1 LQVNLGN
8 MSFDHGVL
16 NLANWTGNVIMPTLA
31 GLFII
36 IAIIQFSKGQE
47 FSHSMYGA
55 LACLM
60 VSGLTR
66 AFETFAAQR
75 PWNDPDLYWVA
86 LTTLINWV
94 GNVILPVYAAAQVA
108 AGALRMGIFSYI
120 NPTSGWL
127 RHFATAG
134 LCLLVSGL
142 LRLAE
147 FFVAQGT
154 GGVT

>member
-1 LQVNLGN
+1 
-8 MSFDHGVL
+8 MSFDQGVL
-16 NLANWTGNVIMPTLA
+16 NLANWMGNVIMPTLA

-36 IAIIQFSKGQE
+36 LAIIEFSKGRE
-47 FSHSMYGA
+47 VSHSAYGA
-55 LACLM
+55 LACLL

-66 AFETFAAQR
+66 MFETFAGQR
-75 PWNDPDLYWVA
+75 AWNDPDLYWVA
-86 LTTLINWV
+86 LTTLINWL

-108 AGALRMGIFSYI
+108 AGALRTGMFSSI
-120 NPTSGWL
+120 HPANGGL
-127 RHFATAG
+127 RHFVTAA

-154 GGVT
+154 AGVT

>member
-1 LQVNLGN
+1 VNLGN
-8 MSFDHGVL
+8 MSFDQGVL
-16 NLANWTGNVIMPTLA
+16 NLANWMGNVIMPTLA

-36 IAIIQFSKGQE
+36 LAILE
-47 FSHSMYGA
+47 FSRGREVSHSVYGA
-55 LACLM
+55 LACLL

-66 AFETFAAQR
+66 MFETFAGQR
-75 PWNDPDLYWVA
+75 AWNDPDLYWVA

-108 AGALRMGIFSYI
+108 AGALRTGMFSSI
-120 NPTSGWL
+120 HPASGGL
-127 RHFATAG
+127 RHFATAA

-154 GGVT
+154 AGVT

>member
-1 LQVNLGN
+1 MNLGN
-8 MSFDHGVL
+8 MSFDQGVL
-16 NLANWTGNVIMPTLA
+16 NLANWMGNVILPTLA

-36 IAIIQFSKGQE
+36 VAILEFSKGRE

-55 LACLM
+55 MACLL

-66 AFETFAAQR
+66 AFETFASQR
-75 PWNDPDLYWVA
+75 AWNDPDLYWIA

-94 GNVILPVYAAAQVA
+94 SNVILPVYAALQVV
-108 AGALRMGIFSYI
+108 AGALRMGMYSYLH
-120 NPTSGWL
+120 PAGGGL
-127 RHFATAG
+127 RQFATAG

-147 FFVAQGT
+147 SFVAQGAA
-154 GGVT
+154 GVT

>member
-1 LQVNLGN
+1 VDLGN

-16 NLANWTGNVIMPTLA
+16 NLANWTGNVILPMLA
-31 GLFII
+31 GLFIV
-36 IAIIQFSKGQE
+36 IAIIEFSKGRE

-55 LACLM
+55 LACLL

-66 AFETFAAQR
+66 AFETFAGQR
-75 PWNDPDLYWVA
+75 AWNDPDLYWVA

-94 GNVILPVYAAAQVA
+94 GNVILPVYAAVQVV
-108 AGALRMGIFSYI
+108 AGALRLGMLSHLH
-120 NPTSGWL
+120 PSSSGL
-127 RHFATAG
+127 RHFAAAG

-154 GGVT
+154 AGVT

>member
-1 LQVNLGN
+1 MNLGN
-8 MSFDHGVL
+8 LSFDQGVL
-16 NLANWTGNVIMPTLA
+16 NLANWMGNVIMPTLA

-36 IAIIQFSKGQE
+36 IAILEFSKGRE

-55 LACLM
+55 MACLL

-66 AFETFAAQR
+66 AFETFASQR
-75 PWNDPDLYWVA
+75 AWNDPDLYWIA

-94 GNVILPVYAAAQVA
+94 GNVILPVYAALQVV
-108 AGALRMGIFSYI
+108 AGALRMGMYSYLH
-120 NPTSGWL
+120 PGSGGL
-127 RHFATAG
+127 RQFATAG

-147 FFVAQGT
+147 SFVAQGT
-154 GGVT
+154 AGVT

>member
-1 LQVNLGN
+1 MNLGN

-127 RHFATAG
+127 RHFAAAG

>member
-1 LQVNLGN
+1 MNLGN
-8 MSFDHGVL
+8 MSFDQGVL
-16 NLANWTGNVIMPTLA
+16 NLANWMGNVIMPSLA

-36 IAIIQFSKGQE
+36 LAVIEFSKGRE

-55 LACLM
+55 MACLL

-66 AFETFAAQR
+66 AFETFAGQR
-75 PWNDPDLYWVA
+75 AWNDPDLYWIA

-94 GNVILPVYAAAQVA
+94 GNVILPVYAAVQVA
-108 AGALRMGIFSYI
+108 AGALRTGMFSSMH
-120 NPTSGWL
+120 PGSGGL
-127 RHFATAG
+127 RHFATAA

-147 FFVAQGT
+147 VFVAQGT
-154 GGVT
+154 AGVT